1 MNKKYESPELEIMK
15 LTLTADVLTVSEGE
29 IGKSSGVIEEPDPE
43 DELIE

>member
-29 IGKSSGVIEEPDPE
+29 IGKSSGVIEEPDPA